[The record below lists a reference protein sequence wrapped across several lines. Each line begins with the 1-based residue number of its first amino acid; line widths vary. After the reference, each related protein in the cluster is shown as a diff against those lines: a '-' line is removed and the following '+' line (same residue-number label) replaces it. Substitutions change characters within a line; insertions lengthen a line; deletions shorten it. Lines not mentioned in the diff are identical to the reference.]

1 MKKAGIPCPSV
12 ALLKKHILIMSFIGK
27 NQQPAPKLKDAVLS
41 PRQLQQAYQQCVQVQ
56 YDSHIFT
63 VVQKLLHTNSFL
75 NSIILDGNKNERKNE
90 KETPV
95 ILMKN
100 PWKAI
105 LVLYLS
111 TPKLCKIQFNCS
123 KTKVSSLWQLGS
135 TRTKT

>member
-1 MKKAGIPCPSV
+1 
-12 ALLKKHILIMSFIGK
+12 MSFIGK

-63 VVQKLLHTNSFL
+63 VVQKLLHMNSFL

-95 ILMKN
+95 ILMKSLESHISFLL
-100 PWKAI
+100 K
-105 LVLYLS
+105 YS
-111 TPKLCKIQFNCS
+111 KIM
-123 KTKVSSLWQLGS
+123 
-135 TRTKT
+135 

>member
-27 NQQPAPKLKDAVLS
+27 NQQPAPKLKDAFLS
-41 PRQLQQAYQQCVQVQ
+41 SRQLQQAYQQCVQVQ

-63 VVQKLLHTNSFL
+63 VVQKLLHMNSFL

-95 ILMKN
+95 ILMKSLESHISFLL
-100 PWKAI
+100 K
-105 LVLYLS
+105 YS
-111 TPKLCKIQFNCS
+111 KIM
-123 KTKVSSLWQLGS
+123 
-135 TRTKT
+135 

>member
-63 VVQKLLHTNSFL
+63 VVQKLLHMNSFL
-75 NSIILDGNKNERKNE
+75 NLIILDGNKNVRKNE
-90 KETPV
+90 KETTV
-95 ILMKN
+95 ILMKFQESH
-100 PWKAI
+100 I
-105 LVLYLS
+105 SFVLKYS
-111 TPKLCKIQFNCS
+111 KI
-123 KTKVSSLWQLGS
+123 V
-135 TRTKT
+135 